1 MLRES
6 ENVSRSVSC
15 FITDNRTFD
24 TKGIAFDMKFNL
36 FRCKTSSVT
45 ENRLTTF
52 VNSDDYGVQF

>member
-15 FITDNRTFD
+15 FIVHLD
-24 TKGIAFDMKFNL
+24 TKGFDID
-36 FRCKTSSVT
+36 KTTSVT

-52 VNSDDYGVQF
+52 ANSDDYRVQF